1 MFLKN
6 GMPTGLSISLFE
18 MPTQTEEEN
27 MLCNVP
33 SDYSKQ
39 IGAGLCV
46 QVVGNMC
53 LTYLHW

>member
-1 MFLKN
+1 
-6 GMPTGLSISLFE
+6 MPTGLSISLFE

-46 QVVGNMC
+46 QVVANMC